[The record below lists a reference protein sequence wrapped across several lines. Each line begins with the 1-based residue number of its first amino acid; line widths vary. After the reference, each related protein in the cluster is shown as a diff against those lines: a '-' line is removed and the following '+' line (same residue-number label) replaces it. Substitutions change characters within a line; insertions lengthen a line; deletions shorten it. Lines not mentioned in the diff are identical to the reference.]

1 MTHKITAYVPVEPC
15 DYIAAVVI
23 SVDIIALVLARVDLF
38 LIRFERVDDTV
49 V

>member
-15 DYIAAVVI
+15 DYIAAVIV
-23 SVDIIALVLARVDLF
+23 SVGVIALVLARVDLF
-38 LIRFERVDDTV
+38 LVGFERVDDTV